1 MIQVKSIIHDYQQV
15 LLMGSFAVA
24 TFLFWFLG
32 FPHALSYQ
40 EQFQLFLWT
49 DDYLSNSLCV
59 PGGFAKWLGEF
70 IVQFYYIPWLGAL
83 LLAVLFSAF
92 AKMVGWLPTMLL
104 FGLLGDP
111 HVLLGYVVAV
121 LLVVLTFRLNTLKGR
136 RSLIC
141 DFVILPVL
149 FWIAGPMAFLYV
161 LLRIT
166 KLKVWGWLYIVYL
179 LAIVL
184 LAYTFVLDQL
194 PLEMVLTPTLFY
206 SLPLETCPLM
216 WIIPL
221 AVIVEYL
228 LFNLSFV
235 NTRRGPVLYSVYGIF
250 CLLVAWQVV
259 KLGFDKDNNELMIQD
274 YLVRNECWDEVI
286 ERAERYQ
293 VQTAF
298 SSVCV
303 NLALSQKR
311 QLADRMFDFYQNG
324 EDALVMP
331 YIRENTAMMFPSAEA
346 LWRLGMVNAALRY
359 MFDVQEGLLMG
370 QLSGRCTKRIAECM
384 IVNGHYEVAAKHIL
398 KLKKSLFYRSWAK
411 EAEELLG
418 NEAKINTHPLY
429 GKLRSLRFRQDLLFY
444 YLGIDDM
451 FGRLFMENNN
461 NKMALDY
468 YMGQLLLDSKIG
480 PFRRAL
486 PMVER
491 EGGYQ
496 QIPKGYADAL
506 NAIARSGRVIGSP
519 YVDYVN
525 RMMKTKVRRVETPNS
540 DEK

>member
-1 MIQVKSIIHDYQQV
+1 MTV
-15 LLMGSFAVA
+15 G
-24 TFLFWFLG
+24 TFLFWGLG

-49 DDYLSNSLCV
+49 TDFFTSSISV

-70 IVQFYYIPWLGAL
+70 FVQFYYIPWLGAL

-92 AKMVGWLPTMLL
+92 AKIAGWLPAMLL
-104 FGLLGDP
+104 FGLLIDP
-111 HVLLGYVVAV
+111 NVLLGYVIAV
-121 LLVVLTFRLNTLKGR
+121 LLAALAFRLNKLNGRKGLL
-136 RSLIC
+136 S
-141 DFVILPVL
+141 DFAIIPVL
-149 FWIAGPMAFLYV
+149 YWLTGSIAFLYV
-161 LLRIT
+161 LLRIV
-166 KLKVWGWLYIVYL
+166 KLGAWWCLHIVCL
-179 LAIVL
+179 LALVL
-184 LAYTFVLDQL
+184 LAYTFIFDQL

-206 SLPLETCPLM
+206 LLALETHPLM
-216 WIIPL
+216 WVIPFVAL
-221 AVIVEYL
+221 GEYL
-228 LFNLSFV
+228 LSHLSIV
-235 NTRRGPVLYSVYGIF
+235 NKKKGTVLYTVYGVC
-250 CLLVAWQVV
+250 CLLTAWQGV
-259 KLGFDKDNNELMIQD
+259 KLGYNKDNNELMIQD

-346 LWRLGMVNAALRY
+346 LWHLGMVNAALRY

-491 EGGYQ
+491 EGGFE